1 MLNWEYLH
9 GDSQLF
15 HDQPFLRWER
25 GRRGEEKGRE
35 GMIPLFQTLS
45 VMVTLLA
52 LLFQIRGCAPVR
64 WYSFSYDKQTHFQSI
79 FLFCLCWLCLRMLLR
94 NVIEDKGILEWGE
107 GNRRKDRE
115 GKKEEGTLSRVTS
128 SNMVNPAALKKKRNS
143 VDVSYPSSSVSSIN
157 ESSVL
162 RMILML
168 SLTRI
173 QLMRKRWITSWMTWR
188 RKEMSINI
196 PIRDGREFQSIS
208 FPFYRTPSTVRWR
221 HRFVNGEK
229 LLLATEFPIWQQPLL
244 SSLP

>member
-1 MLNWEYLH
+1 
-9 GDSQLF
+9 
-15 HDQPFLRWER
+15 
-25 GRRGEEKGRE
+25 
-35 GMIPLFQTLS
+35 
-45 VMVTLLA
+45 
-52 LLFQIRGCAPVR
+52 
-64 WYSFSYDKQTHFQSI
+64 
-79 FLFCLCWLCLRMLLR
+79 MLLR

-173 QLMRKRWITSWMTWR
+173 QLMRKR
-188 RKEMSINI
+188 
-196 PIRDGREFQSIS
+196 
-208 FPFYRTPSTVRWR
+208 
-221 HRFVNGEK
+221 
-229 LLLATEFPIWQQPLL
+229 
-244 SSLP
+244 